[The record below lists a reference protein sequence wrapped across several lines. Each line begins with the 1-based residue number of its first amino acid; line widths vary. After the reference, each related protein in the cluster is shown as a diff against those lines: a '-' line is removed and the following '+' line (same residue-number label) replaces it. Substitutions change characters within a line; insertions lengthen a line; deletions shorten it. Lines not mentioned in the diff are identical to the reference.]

1 MSKNTNQSWGRFFSY
16 THTDLSLNWLSESLP
31 DTEKSVL
38 PYGMG
43 RSYGDSCLND
53 KGILLHSRN
62 LNRLIAFDSA
72 TGVLR
77 CEAGVTLQTILE
89 FSIPRGWFLPV
100 TPGTK
105 FVTVGGAIANDVH
118 GKNHNSVGTFGCHV
132 RELELLRSDGSR
144 LLCSAEKN
152 TTLFSSTIAG
162 LGLTGF
168 VTQAELQLIP
178 VNNAFIQEESI
189 QCDNLDE
196 MMALFQESDG
206 QYQYTV
212 AWIDCLAKDS
222 QLGRGIFT
230 RGNHCTNTQL
240 PKMHTPRKSLSVP
253 FVFPPECL
261 NQFTVNA
268 FNQLYFRKLD
278 LLKTGGGKRKAS
290 RMDYDRFF
298 YPLDAIQHWN
308 RLYGPRG
315 FIQYQC
321 VLVDTALEGMKELL
335 RVIAQSGQPSPLNVL
350 KDFGAVQSPG
360 LLSFPRKGLTLAL
373 DFPNR
378 GNKTLQL
385 CDALDNVVRQCNG
398 ALYPAKDSRMSPA
411 MFASSFPQLENF
423 KQHIDPQFSSSFW
436 RRVNVI

>member
-1 MSKNTNQSWGRFFSY
+1 MPKNANQSWGRFFSY

-53 KGILLHSRN
+53 NGILLHSRN

-77 CEAGVTLQTILE
+77 CEAGVTLQTILD

-178 VNNAFIQEESI
+178 VSNAFIQEESI
-189 QCDNLDE
+189 QCDNLD
-196 MMALFQESDG
+196 
-206 QYQYTV
+206 
-212 AWIDCLAKDS
+212 
-222 QLGRGIFT
+222 
-230 RGNHCTNTQL
+230 
-240 PKMHTPRKSLSVP
+240 
-253 FVFPPECL
+253 
-261 NQFTVNA
+261 
-268 FNQLYFRKLD
+268 
-278 LLKTGGGKRKAS
+278 
-290 RMDYDRFF
+290 
-298 YPLDAIQHWN
+298 
-308 RLYGPRG
+308 
-315 FIQYQC
+315 
-321 VLVDTALEGMKELL
+321 
-335 RVIAQSGQPSPLNVL
+335 
-350 KDFGAVQSPG
+350 
-360 LLSFPRKGLTLAL
+360 
-373 DFPNR
+373 
-378 GNKTLQL
+378 
-385 CDALDNVVRQCNG
+385 
-398 ALYPAKDSRMSPA
+398 
-411 MFASSFPQLENF
+411 
-423 KQHIDPQFSSSFW
+423 
-436 RRVNVI
+436 